1 MFSTDKVN
9 INDKVGTISSD
20 KVGDLILLV
29 PKTTL
34 ILFPLHKFCSG
45 YTIRYFYKILFF
57 WYLFV

>member
-45 YTIRYFYKILFF
+45 YTIRYFYKIFF
-57 WYLFV
+57 F